1 MLKQCTAFF
10 LLLAF
15 MASTF
20 SKAVIVI
27 DFYANRAYIAKYL
40 CVNRGSD
47 RQIIDCGGQC
57 HLTKQLSKEAEQ
69 DKSNP
74 ERRAENK
81 SEVVFFQEFAGLHA
95 TPPSALLIVRY
106 PQLVAA
112 APVDRAIALLR
123 PPGA

>member
-20 SKAVIVI
+20 SKAVIVV

-40 CVNRGSD
+40 CVNRGND

-69 DKSNP
+69 DKGNP
-74 ERRAENK
+74 DRRAENK
-81 SEVVFFQEFAGLHA
+81 TGIVFFEEMSGALP
-95 TPPSALLIVRY
+95 TPPSAALTVHYPLLVS
-106 PQLVAA
+106 A
-112 APVDRAIALLR
+112 APVDRTIALLR